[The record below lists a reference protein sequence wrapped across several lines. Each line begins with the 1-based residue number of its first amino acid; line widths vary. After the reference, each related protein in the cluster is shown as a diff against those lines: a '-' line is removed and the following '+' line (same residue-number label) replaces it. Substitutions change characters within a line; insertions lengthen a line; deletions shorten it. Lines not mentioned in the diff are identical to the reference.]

1 MTKTI
6 FILNGPNLNLLGS
19 REPELYGTDTLEDLR
34 QMCAARAESLGFAM
48 VFHQTNSEGELVS
61 LVQDAAQSAAGL
73 ILNAAAF
80 THTSIALFDA
90 LKACPIPAIEV
101 HMSNIFA
108 REDFRHHSYVS
119 PAVTGMICGLGGQG
133 YLLALDALATRLK
146 A

>member
-34 QMCAARAESLGFAM
+34 QMCAARAESLGFGM

-61 LVQDAAQSAAGL
+61 LVQDAAQLAAGL